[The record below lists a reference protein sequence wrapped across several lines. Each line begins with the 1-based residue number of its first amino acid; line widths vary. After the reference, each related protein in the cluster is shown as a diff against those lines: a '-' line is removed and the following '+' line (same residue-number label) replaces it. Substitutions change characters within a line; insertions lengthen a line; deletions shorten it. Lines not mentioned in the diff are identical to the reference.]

1 MNLELLLEK
10 MPANEKVEYEERL
23 YILASTSGIGYQ
35 VVANLRCEWRL
46 DELVF
51 GDIVQGLLQATA
63 DSEELKIVYI
73 EKCCQHILK
82 GGAIPKPWPLYLGR
96 VITRARFCKMVL
108 KKVSDIK
115 ETELQSLLD
124 GLFSKPSHAVK
135 KRFRNVLKDM
145 EYKALGD
152 YVIWATFNPE
162 DLAGNPFAGMPVDA
176 DGIRALLGLD
186 PNEKGKDLICFVY
199 ALPPDVEP
207 LFPTIADA
215 QWHSRFR
222 PASSGAKW
230 GLTMPWP
237 EVEEEVPR
245 PEVVH
250 KPITASTLEQIEIAR
265 ART

>member
-1 MNLELLLEK
+1 LNLELLLEK
-10 MPANEKVEYEERL
+10 MPADEKVECEERL
-23 YILASTSGIGYQ
+23 YILASISGIGYQ
-35 VVANLRCEWRL
+35 VVANLRCESRL
-46 DELVF
+46 DELAF

-73 EKCCQHILK
+73 EKCRQHILK
-82 GGAIPKPWPLYLGR
+82 GGAIPKPWPLYFGR
-96 VITRARFCKMVL
+96 VVTRERFCTIAL
-108 KKVSDIK
+108 KKVSDI
-115 ETELQSLLD
+115 EESELKLLLND
-124 GLFSKPSHAVK
+124 LFSKPSDAVK
-135 KRFRNVLKDM
+135 KRFQKVLENM
-145 EYKALGD
+145 ENKALGE

-162 DLAGNPFAGMPVDA
+162 DLAGNPFAGTPVDA

-222 PASSGAKW
+222 PAPSGAKW

-237 EVEEEVPR
+237 EVEEEVPC